1 MTSCAFRSRKDRG
14 LEYRGSESNLSSVNL
29 SRRRLESSLL
39 KMVEGEVLSDIRRRW
54 GVMARAL
61 SLSSPGTDSQ
71 VKYRVIRYSDYLRAI
86 FYHTSNI
93 YSLNIDA
100 VHFNAELADRLR
112 RAASRLLAPI
122 AETNRVSIDPRQAG
136 KATASVLLISR
147 RAEGE
152 SCLKEAAPF
161 FPFFLITREPF
172 PTNVRQCSSSRATVI
187 TLALLAKRLI

>member
-39 KMVEGEVLSDIRRRW
+39 KIVVGEVLSDIRRRW

-100 VHFNAELADRLR
+100 VHFAELADRLR

-147 RAEGE
+147 RA
-152 SCLKEAAPF
+152 
-161 FPFFLITREPF
+161 R
-172 PTNVRQCSSSRATVI
+172 
-187 TLALLAKRLI
+187 KRVNPV